1 MKALAQEFWQEED
14 GLQTVE
20 LVLILLVMVG
30 LVAVLRTQAGSWLSQ
45 VNAQVSTMISSSVI
59 VITT

>member
-20 LVLILLVMVG
+20 LVLILVVLIG
-30 LVAVLRTQAGSWLSQ
+30 LIASLKTAANGWLQTAFGKVNSW
-45 VNAQVSTMISSSVI
+45 ISLIS
-59 VITT
+59 